1 MDGSIAENKNASLEK
16 QRPLVQQ
23 AYEQI
28 REKIIQLQFLPGQ
41 FLNEAAICKTL
52 EMGRTPVHQALQL
65 LQLEGLIEI
74 LPRKGVIVQ
83 PDGANEILKIL
94 EARMTIEPELARM
107 AALRAGRGELSTGD
121 MSELLELA
129 KETDPDIDPPDIDLF
144 VTNDRR
150 FHRKIGDLAENSI
163 MSDFAKTLHERS
175 CRFWYLN
182 LWQTLN
188 VELSRGMHIDIAQS
202 IVSGEADAAASA
214 MRAHIENLSNRLKRL
229 PPNAF
234 GMGQGQPVPR

>member
-83 PDGANEILKIL
+83 PDGANEILKI
-94 EARMTIEPELARM
+94 
-107 AALRAGRGELSTGD
+107 
-121 MSELLELA
+121 
-129 KETDPDIDPPDIDLF
+129 
-144 VTNDRR
+144 
-150 FHRKIGDLAENSI
+150 
-163 MSDFAKTLHERS
+163 
-175 CRFWYLN
+175 
-182 LWQTLN
+182 
-188 VELSRGMHIDIAQS
+188 
-202 IVSGEADAAASA
+202 
-214 MRAHIENLSNRLKRL
+214 
-229 PPNAF
+229 
-234 GMGQGQPVPR
+234 VP